1 MQYID
6 FNFWLVGDIL
16 LKADKMSMANSL
28 EVRVPFLDKP
38 LVDEVTSLPTKY
50 KIMNNE
56 TKYAFREVCKK
67 YLPLKWANK
76 KKLGF
81 PVPIRAW
88 IKEEDIYNNLYE
100 LFKKENEFFDND
112 KIIRLLE
119 EHKKGKRDNSRKIW
133 TIYVFLIWYQEYFV
147 KR

>member
-1 MQYID
+1 M
-6 FNFWLVGDIL
+6 
-16 LKADKMSMANSL
+16 
-28 EVRVPFLDKP
+28 
-38 LVDEVTSLPTKY
+38 
-50 KIMNNE
+50 
-56 TKYAFREVCKK
+56 
-67 YLPLKWANK
+67 
-76 KKLGF
+76 
-81 PVPIRAW
+81 PIREW

-119 EHKKGKRDNSRKIW
+119 EHKNGKRDNSRKIW